1 MRTSAPTQL
10 RQRGV
15 GAAVLSGPTTWCMIW
30 QTEKEG
36 MNVIKLDHISKTF
49 GSEADGVHAV
59 RDVTLH
65 IAPGEIFG
73 IIGYSGAGKST
84 LVRCIN
90 LLEKPTAGTVT
101 VDGQELTRM
110 PPHQLRQA
118 RKKISMIFQLFN
130 LMPSRTVA
138 QNVAFPLKGS
148 GLSGEETR
156 KKVMEL
162 LELVD
167 LPDKADAYPSQLSG
181 GQKQR
186 VAIAR
191 ALASDPKVLLCDEA
205 TSALDPQTTQS
216 ILRLIQDINKKTGI
230 TVVVITHEM
239 AVVKEIC
246 HRVAVMDAGHVV
258 EQGTVFDIFSNPQQP
273 VTKSFIATT
282 SNLGK
287 IDELIAAD
295 DPMVAVKPGE
305 IIARLNYGQSNVSE
319 ATISEVSRRFN
330 VDVSIIFSNTEIL
343 DGQSLGGLVAI
354 LSGERIT
361 EAVEYLSE
369 RNVMV
374 EVLKRG

>member
-1 MRTSAPTQL
+1 
-10 RQRGV
+10 
-15 GAAVLSGPTTWCMIW
+15 
-30 QTEKEG
+30 
-36 MNVIKLDHISKTF
+36 MNVIKLEHVSKTF
-49 GSEADGVHAV
+49 GRETDGVHAV
-59 RDVTLH
+59 RDVTIH

-90 LLEKPTAGTVT
+90 LLERPTAGTVT

-110 PPHQLRQA
+110 PERELRQA
-118 RKKISMIFQLFN
+118 RRRISMIFQQFN

-138 QNVAFPLKGS
+138 ENVAFPLKGA
-148 GLSGEETR
+148 GLSKGATAA
-156 KKVMEL
+156 KVRGL
-162 LELVD
+162 LELVG
-167 LPDKADAYPSQLSG
+167 LPDKAEAYPSQLSG

-216 ILRLIQDINKKTGI
+216 ILRLIKDINQKTGI

-246 HRVAVMDAGHVV
+246 HRVAVMDGGCVV
-258 EQGTVFDIFSNPQQP
+258 EEGSVFDVFSNPQQS
-273 VTKSFIATT
+273 VTRSFIATT
-282 SNLGK
+282 SNLSK
-287 IDELIAAD
+287 IEELIAAG
-295 DPMVAVKPGE
+295 DPIVAVEPGE
-305 IIARLNYGQSNVSE
+305 IIARLNYGHSNVSE

-330 VDVSIIFSNTEIL
+330 VDVSIVFGNVEII
-343 DGQSLGGLVAI
+343 DGQPLGGLVAI

-361 EAVEYLSE
+361 EAVNYLSE

>member
-1 MRTSAPTQL
+1 M
-10 RQRGV
+10 
-15 GAAVLSGPTTWCMIW
+15 
-30 QTEKEG
+30 
-36 MNVIKLDHISKTF
+36 IKLEHVSKTF
-49 GSEADGVHAV
+49 GRETDGVHAV
-59 RDVTLH
+59 RDVTIH

-90 LLEKPTAGTVT
+90 LLERPTAGTVT

-110 PPHQLRQA
+110 PERELRQA

-130 LMPSRTVA
+130 LMPSRTVE

-148 GLSGEETR
+148 GLSREETR
-156 KKVMEL
+156 RKVLEL
-162 LELVD
+162 LELVGQ
-167 LPDKADAYPSQLSG
+167 PDKAEAYPSQLSG

-216 ILRLIQDINKKTGI
+216 ILRLIKDINQKTGI

-246 HRVAVMDAGHVV
+246 HRVAVMDKGRVV
-258 EQGTVFDIFSNPQQP
+258 EEGSVFEVFSNPQQP
-273 VTKSFIATT
+273 VTRSFIATT

-287 IDELIAAD
+287 IEELIAAN
-295 DPMVAVKPGE
+295 DPIVAVKPGE
-305 IIARLNYGQSNVSE
+305 IVARLNYGQSNVSE

-343 DGQSLGGLVAI
+343 DGQPLGGLVALI
-354 LSGERIT
+354 SGDKVG
-361 EAVEYLSE
+361 EAIGYLSE
-369 RNVMV
+369 KNVMV

>member
-1 MRTSAPTQL
+1 
-10 RQRGV
+10 
-15 GAAVLSGPTTWCMIW
+15 
-30 QTEKEG
+30 
-36 MNVIKLDHISKTF
+36 MNVIKLEHVSKTF
-49 GSEADGVHAV
+49 GRETDGVHAV
-59 RDVTLH
+59 RDVTIH

-90 LLEKPTAGTVT
+90 LLERPTAGTVT
-101 VDGQELTRM
+101 VDGRELTRM
-110 PPHQLRQA
+110 PERELRQA

-130 LMPSRTVA
+130 LMPSRTVE

-148 GLSGEETR
+148 GLSREETR
-156 KKVMEL
+156 RKVLEL
-162 LELVD
+162 LELVG
-167 LPDKADAYPSQLSG
+167 LPDKAEAYPSQLSG

-216 ILRLIQDINKKTGI
+216 ILRLIKDINQKTGI

-246 HRVAVMDAGHVV
+246 HRVAVMDKGRVV
-258 EQGTVFDIFSNPQQP
+258 EEGSVFEVFSNPQQP
-273 VTKSFIATT
+273 VTRSFIATT

-287 IDELIAAD
+287 IEELIAAN
-295 DPMVAVKPGE
+295 DPIVAVKPGE
-305 IIARLNYGQSNVSE
+305 IVARLNYGQSNVSE

-343 DGQSLGGLVAI
+343 DGQPLGGLVALI
-354 LSGERIT
+354 SGDKVG
-361 EAVEYLSE
+361 EAIGYLSE
-369 RNVMV
+369 KNVMV

>member
-1 MRTSAPTQL
+1 
-10 RQRGV
+10 
-15 GAAVLSGPTTWCMIW
+15 
-30 QTEKEG
+30 
-36 MNVIKLDHISKTF
+36 MNVIKLEHVSKTF
-49 GSEADGVHAV
+49 GRETDGVHAV
-59 RDVTLH
+59 RDVTIH

-90 LLEKPTAGTVT
+90 LLERPTAGTVT

-110 PPHQLRQA
+110 PERELRQA

-130 LMPSRTVA
+130 LMPSRTVE

-148 GLSGEETR
+148 GLSREETR
-156 KKVMEL
+156 RKVLEL
-162 LELVD
+162 LELVG
-167 LPDKADAYPSQLSG
+167 LPDKAEAYPSQLSG

-216 ILRLIQDINKKTGI
+216 ILRLIKDINQKTGI

-246 HRVAVMDAGHVV
+246 HRVAVMDKGRVV
-258 EQGTVFDIFSNPQQP
+258 EEGSVFEVFSNPQQP
-273 VTKSFIATT
+273 VTRSFIATT

-287 IDELIAAD
+287 IEELIAAN
-295 DPMVAVKPGE
+295 DPIVAVKPGE
-305 IIARLNYGQSNVSE
+305 IVARLNYGQSNVSE

-330 VDVSIIFSNTEIL
+330 VDVSIVFGNVEII
-343 DGQSLGGLVAI
+343 DGQPLGGLVAI

-361 EAVEYLSE
+361 EAVNYLSE
-369 RNVMV
+369 CNVMV

>member
-1 MRTSAPTQL
+1 M
-10 RQRGV
+10 
-15 GAAVLSGPTTWCMIW
+15 
-30 QTEKEG
+30 
-36 MNVIKLDHISKTF
+36 IKLEQVSKTF
-49 GSEADGVHAV
+49 GGEDTGVHAV

-90 LLEKPTAGTVT
+90 LLEEPTAGKVT
-101 VDGQELTRM
+101 VDGQVLIDLSLPKPGEQRRAFRM
-110 PPHQLRQA
+110 PPAALRQT
-118 RKKISMIFQLFN
+118 RKKIGMIFQQFN

-138 QNVAFPLKGS
+138 ENVAFPLKGS
-148 GLSGEETR
+148 GLS
-156 KKVMEL
+156 KVQMAEKVKEL
-162 LELVD
+162 LELVG
-167 LPDKADAYPSQLSG
+167 LPDKAEAYPAQLSG

-216 ILRLIQDINKKTGI
+216 ILRLIKDINRRTGI

-246 HRVAVMDAGHVV
+246 SRVAVMDAGRVV
-258 EQGTVFDIFSNPQQP
+258 EEGAVFDVFANPLQT
-273 VTKSFIATT
+273 VTRSFIATT

-287 IDELIAAD
+287 IKELIAAN
-295 DPMVAVKPGE
+295 DPMTALKPGE
-305 IIARLNYGQSNVSE
+305 VIAQLNYGQSNVSE
-319 ATISEVSRRFN
+319 ATISEISRRFN
-330 VDVSIIFSNTEIL
+330 VDVSILFSNVEIIE
-343 DGQSLGGLVAI
+343 GQSLGGLVAVI
-354 LSGERIT
+354 SGEKVS
-361 EAVEYLSE
+361 EAIGYLSE
-369 RNVMV
+369 KDVVV

>member
-1 MRTSAPTQL
+1 
-10 RQRGV
+10 
-15 GAAVLSGPTTWCMIW
+15 
-30 QTEKEG
+30 
-36 MNVIKLDHISKTF
+36 MNVIKLEHVSKTF
-49 GSEADGVHAV
+49 GRETDGVHAV
-59 RDVTLH
+59 RDVTIH

-90 LLEKPTAGTVT
+90 LLERPTAGTVT

-110 PPHQLRQA
+110 PERELRQA

-130 LMPSRTVA
+130 LMPSRTVE

-148 GLSGEETR
+148 GLSREETR
-156 KKVMEL
+156 RKVLEL
-162 LELVD
+162 LELVG
-167 LPDKADAYPSQLSG
+167 LPDKAEAYPSQLSG

-216 ILRLIQDINKKTGI
+216 ILRLIKDINQKTGI

-246 HRVAVMDAGHVV
+246 HRVAVMDKGRVV
-258 EQGTVFDIFSNPQQP
+258 EEGSVFEVFSNPQQP
-273 VTKSFIATT
+273 VTRSFIATT

-287 IDELIAAD
+287 IEELIAAN
-295 DPMVAVKPGE
+295 DPIVAVKPGE
-305 IIARLNYGQSNVSE
+305 IVARLNYGQSNVSE
-319 ATISEVSRRFN
+319 AAISEVSRRFN

-343 DGQSLGGLVAI
+343 DGQPLGELVALI
-354 LSGERIT
+354 SGDKVG
-361 EAVEYLSE
+361 EAIGYLSE
-369 RNVMV
+369 KNVMV